1 MKLLKSIIYSIV
13 LSLLLF
19 GCASPTPEA
28 PSTLE
33 IMNTL
38 KTNVNEKDLEGVMA
52 LFAEDALIEYSFENT
67 PYSGTK
73 EIEHYWTTYVFP
85 LSFIA
90 EYRDIS
96 VEGDSATFIWVDAGT
111 NTDGTSYDALW
122 PTIIEVQNGKIIHLD
137 IYENKEVIIGD

>member
-1 MKLLKSIIYSIV
+1 MKYPQIILGLILIGFVMVS
-13 LSLLLF
+13 
-19 GCASPTPEA
+19 CAPSA
-28 PSTLE
+28 PSTVE
-33 IMNTL
+33 IMEIL
-38 KTNVNEKDLEGVMA
+38 KTKVNEKDLEGVMT
-52 LFAEDALIEYSFENT
+52 LFAEDAVLEYSFENW
-67 PYSGTK
+67 SFHGTK
-73 EIEHYWTTYVFP
+73 EIEYYWTTYVFP
-85 LSFIA
+85 KPFIA